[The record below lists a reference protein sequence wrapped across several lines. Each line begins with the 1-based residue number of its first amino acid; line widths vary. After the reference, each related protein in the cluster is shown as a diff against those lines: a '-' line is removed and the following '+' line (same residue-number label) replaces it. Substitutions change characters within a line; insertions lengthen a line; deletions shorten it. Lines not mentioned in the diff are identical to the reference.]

1 MVREYEGRRGR
12 FRLFCTVLGRERMDV
27 RVVVGEGFVVAS
39 YVRGAEGWELGL
51 EVAVRPVVD
60 SDEGRSGG
68 RAAFGSVRQ

>member
-1 MVREYEGRRGR
+1 MREGGEGLGYFVR
-12 FRLFCTVLGRERMDV
+12 CLGERMDV

-51 EVAVRPVVD
+51 EVAVRPFVD

-68 RAAFGSVRQ
+68 RAAFGGVCQ